1 MSDIIKLE
9 NITKRFDRVILD
21 SLSLKIEKNTITV
34 IKGLSGAGKSTLLN
48 ILGLIDFKFT
58 GDYYLDGVLINN
70 LKKNELTKFRNK
82 RISYIFQAYNLINN
96 LTVYDNLT
104 LPLLYNDTKYNEEY
118 IRKIDDVLR
127 ELNIL
132 YLKDNKASILSGGE
146 KQRVSIARAIL
157 MDTEIVIA
165 DEPTGNLDKENKNIL
180 LSYFKLLKEKYG
192 KTIII
197 VTHDD
202 DMLELADKKY
212 VLSNGKIYEKY

>member
-21 SLSLKIEKNTITV
+21 SLNLRIEKNTITV
-34 IKGLSGAGKSTLLN
+34 IKGISGAGKSTLLN
-48 ILGLIDFKFT
+48 ILGLIDSKFS
-58 GDYYLDGVLINN
+58 GDYYLDGILINN
-70 LKKNELTKFRNK
+70 LKKNELTRFRNK
-82 RISYIFQAYNLINN
+82 KISYIFQAYNLINN

-104 LPLLYNDTKYNEEY
+104 LPLLYNDTKYDEEY
-118 IRKIDDVLR
+118 KRRIDDVLR

-132 YLKDNKASILSGGE
+132 YLKASKASILSGGE

-180 LSYFKLLKEKYG
+180 LSYFKLLKDKYG

-202 DMLELADKKY
+202 DMLELADNKY
-212 VLSNGKIYEKY
+212 ILSNGKIYEKY

>member
-104 LPLLYNDTKYNEEY
+104 LPLLYNDTKYNEAY

>member
-1 MSDIIKLE
+1 M
-9 NITKRFDRVILD
+9 
-21 SLSLKIEKNTITV
+21 
-34 IKGLSGAGKSTLLN
+34 SGAGKSTLLN
-48 ILGLIDFKFT
+48 ILGLIDFKFS

-82 RISYIFQAYNLINN
+82 KISYIFQAYNLINN

-212 VLSNGKIYEKY
+212 ILSNGKIYEKY

>member
-9 NITKRFDRVILD
+9 NITKKFDRVILD
-21 SLSLKIEKNTITV
+21 SLNLIIEKSTITV
-34 IKGLSGAGKSTLLN
+34 IKGMSGAGKSTLLN
-48 ILGLIDFKFT
+48 ILGLIDFKFS

-82 RISYIFQAYNLINN
+82 KISYIFQAYNLINN

-212 VLSNGKIYEKY
+212 ILSNGKIYEKY

>member
-21 SLSLKIEKNTITV
+21 SLNLIIEKNTITV
-34 IKGLSGAGKSTLLN
+34 IKGMSGAGKSTLLN

-212 VLSNGKIYEKY
+212 VLSNGKIYEKN